1 MKNLKVRTKMYLI
14 LVCVMIL
21 TIFTIIFSRL
31 YLGELRNAAVTLL
44 TSSEISADAAIL
56 ELNQIYS
63 KSTNVLTVGI
73 IAIFLGIVFVGF
85 SISRSFTTA
94 LDVLKSDINWLTNR
108 DFTHKFSEKLLAR
121 RDDFGLLA
129 NIVENMRTDMLE
141 LIRQVNTQAKQLEHI
156 VNEISENISTL
167 NFDVE
172 EVSATTEEL
181 AASMEE
187 TAASSDEIA
196 SMSLEI
202 NTAAQN
208 MTERANDGSNEVIEI
223 HNRANSM
230 KQESLVTR
238 TRLHS
243 VRLEISDGLAKALK
257 DAEIVNEI
265 SALTESIMNITA
277 QTNLLA
283 LNASIEA
290 ARAGEAG
297 KGFAVVADEIRNLA
311 EQSRTTVAHIQEVTE
326 NVTMAVTNLSEDS
339 ERLLNFVGTDIS
351 KSLDDFEQMANNYNE
366 DATYLDTLINEFSST
381 SASLLTSIERVKD
394 ASSGINTAAG
404 EGANGVTN
412 ISNKMLNV
420 TNETS
425 DVMTAM
431 NEAKAV
437 SENLF
442 ENIAQFKVE

>member
-1 MKNLKVRTKMYLI
+1 
-14 LVCVMIL
+14 
-21 TIFTIIFSRL
+21 
-31 YLGELRNAAVTLL
+31 
-44 TSSEISADAAIL
+44 
-56 ELNQIYS
+56 
-63 KSTNVLTVGI
+63 
-73 IAIFLGIVFVGF
+73 
-85 SISRSFTTA
+85 
-94 LDVLKSDINWLTNR
+94 
-108 DFTHKFSEKLLAR
+108 
-121 RDDFGLLA
+121 
-129 NIVENMRTDMLE
+129 MRTDMLE

-311 EQSRTTVAHIQEVTE
+311 EQSRTTVTHIQEVTE

-412 ISNKMLNV
+412 IANKMVNV